1 MIILELK
8 GTRETYAGCLKRIFI
23 AAENITVEQ
32 TAIPTD
38 CKCTIHVDG
47 SDPIYVVEH
56 YDAVVSLIKT
66 QIRLSN

>member
-1 MIILELK
+1 MITLELK
-8 GTRETYAGCLKRIFI
+8 GTRETYAGCLKQIFI
-23 AAENITVEQ
+23 AAKNITVEQ

-38 CKCTIHVDG
+38 CKCTIYVDG

-56 YDAVVSLIKT
+56 YDAVVSLIRA